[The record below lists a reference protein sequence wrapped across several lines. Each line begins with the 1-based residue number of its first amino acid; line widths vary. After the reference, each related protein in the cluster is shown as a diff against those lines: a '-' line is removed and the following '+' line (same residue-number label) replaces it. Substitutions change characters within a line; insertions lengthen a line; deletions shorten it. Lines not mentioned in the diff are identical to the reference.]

1 MTAHKHSAATNMN
14 RWTNWAGTQTA
25 HARLQQPS
33 SVDELAEAIRRAA
46 SSGQLLRW
54 RENES

>member
-1 MTAHKHSAATNMN
+1 MTAHNPNATTNTN

-25 HARLQQPS
+25 RARLQQPS
-33 SVDELAEAIRRAA
+33 SVDELTEAIRRGA

-54 RENES
+54 RENEP